1 MVIRFSDDGAGMDI
15 GRIRAKAVERGL
27 MSPEANLS
35 EDEIL
40 QFILISGFSTAE
52 KVTHVSGRGVGM
64 DVVHNEVKQL
74 GGAMSVETERGKGT
88 TFTIRLPLTLSI
100 TQALMVYVGDQQYA
114 VPLPSVVNIIEYPVD
129 QLRTLS
135 VGKNPLL
142 NHNDEVYAYMNL
154 GARLGIAAG
163 ERIGRKVPVL
173 LARAGNREVAIQVD
187 GLGGTREIVIKQL
200 GPQLSEIKGSPA
212 RPYSAT
218 AGWC

>member
-1 MVIRFSDDGAGMDI
+1 
-15 GRIRAKAVERGL
+15 
-27 MSPEANLS
+27 
-35 EDEIL
+35 
-40 QFILISGFSTAE
+40 
-52 KVTHVSGRGVGM
+52 
-64 DVVHNEVKQL
+64 
-74 GGAMSVETERGKGT
+74 
-88 TFTIRLPLTLSI
+88 
-100 TQALMVYVGDQQYA
+100 MVYVGDQQYA

-200 GPQLSEIKGSPA
+200 GPQLSEIKGLA
-212 RPYSAT
+212 GAT
-218 AGWC
+218 ILGDGRWC